1 MKLLALSI
9 MAAVFVPAI
18 PSSVADGQIPTPP
31 PTNRR
36 PDVIYVPTPSV
47 IVDVM
52 LKMARV
58 TEKDV
63 VYDLGCGDGRIVI
76 EAAKLYGA
84 RGVGVDIDP
93 RRILMSRANARK
105 AGVDDRVDF
114 LMEDIFESDIREAS
128 VVTLYLLPTLNMQ
141 IRQKLWNDL
150 AVGTRVVSHA
160 YDMGDWVP
168 DQVEVVTGRSVYLWT
183 ITEETKKAARI
194 RGVRREK
201 LKNCEKLRLNFSPT
215 LNFSHL
221 TSCHQYFGTIIM
233 EAPFSLSV
241 RLN

>member
-1 MKLLALSI
+1 VKVLAFSI
-9 MAAVFVPAI
+9 IALVLVPAT
-18 PSSVADGQIPTPP
+18 PLSVAEGQISVP

-52 LKMARV
+52 LKMARI
-58 TEKDV
+58 TEEDV

-84 RGVGVDIDP
+84 RGVGIDIDP
-93 RRILMSRANARK
+93 RRILQSRENARK
-105 AGVDDRVDF
+105 EGVDDRVDF
-114 LMEDIFESDIREAS
+114 LMQDIFESDISKAK
-128 VVTLYLLPTLNMQ
+128 VVMLYLLPTLNLQ
-141 IRQKLWNDL
+141 IRPKLWKDL

-183 ITEETKKAARI
+183 ITEEIKKQLAT
-194 RGVRREK
+194 G
-201 LKNCEKLRLNFSPT
+201 
-215 LNFSHL
+215 
-221 TSCHQYFGTIIM
+221 Q
-233 EAPFSLSV
+233 
-241 RLN
+241 